1 MDILHLVDRL
11 EELFNNSKGV
21 PLTRMVMVDEER
33 MLDLID
39 QMRLAIPDEIKNSQ
53 QIINQKERILAQAN
67 EEAHRIIE
75 LAKEQAEKLV
85 ERDEIVQKAKI
96 IGDEI
101 IQKAREETELIK
113 READEYAINSLEHL
127 EVELNKI
134 LRQVQNGLI
143 TLKKEKIVYQNVD
156 QSDND
161 SKVAQEAKQ
170 PE

>member
-156 QSDND
+156 QSDDD

>member
-156 QSDND
+156 QSDDD

-170 PE
+170 SE

>member
-67 EEAHRIIE
+67 EEAHRRIE

-161 SKVAQEAKQ
+161 SKIAQEAKQ

>member
-67 EEAHRIIE
+67 EEAHRTIE

-127 EVELNKI
+127 GVELNKI

>member
-33 MLDLID
+33 MLGLID

-67 EEAHRIIE
+67 EEVHRIIE

>member
-53 QIINQKERILAQAN
+53 QIINKKERILAQAN

-161 SKVAQEAKQ
+161 SKIAQEAKQ

>member
-67 EEAHRIIE
+67 EEAHRIIK

>member
-161 SKVAQEAKQ
+161 SKIAQEAKQ

>member
-85 ERDEIVQKAKI
+85 ERDEIVQKAKV

>member
-67 EEAHRIIE
+67 EEVHRIIE

>member
-67 EEAHRIIE
+67 EEVHRIIE

-161 SKVAQEAKQ
+161 SKIAQEAKQ